1 MIYFLFQLT
10 WYAFKILQPT
20 TKDKRTDNTAL
31 KSISWHCSINKQGEA
46 PNLQKTDMDI
56 SSSMQIYIIKEWLV

>member
-1 MIYFLFQLT
+1 MYVFTGKPHFPMIYFLFQLT

-31 KSISWHCSINKQGEA
+31 KFIS
-46 PNLQKTDMDI
+46 
-56 SSSMQIYIIKEWLV
+56 